1 MDSFLIHTIK
11 VHNMILIDLN
21 QIVLSNMMQSL
32 NVRKSSVIEE
42 DWLRHMILTAIR
54 SFKTRFSAEY
64 GDVILC
70 SDAHSYWRKDIFPNY
85 KANRKK
91 ARENSDIDW
100 NQIHKV
106 LNKLKDE
113 IQENLPYKFMVV
125 PHCEAD
131 DIIAV
136 ISSVSKERVLII
148 SGDKDF
154 LQLQRYRN
162 VTQYS
167 PVQKM
172 FMIEPDPVSFL
183 EEKIIYGDSGDGI
196 PNILSEDDTF
206 VAGRRQNRITSK
218 FLEAFNEYKSDTSC
232 YERYDRNNRLIN
244 FDCIPMEIKG
254 QILLAFEKPVIGS
267 QEKVTKYL
275 QRNRLNMLLNWNGEF

>member
-1 MDSFLIHTIK
+1 
-11 VHNMILIDLN
+11 MILIDLN

-32 NVRKSSVIEE
+32 NVKKSSVIEE
-42 DWLRHMILTAIR
+42 DLLRHMIMTAIR
-54 SFKTRFSAEY
+54 SFKNRFSAEY
-64 GDVILC
+64 GNIVLC
-70 SDAHSYWRKDIFPNY
+70 SDAHQYWRKDIFPNY

-91 ARENSDIDW
+91 ARETSGIDW
-100 NQIHKV
+100 NQIHKI
-106 LNKLKDE
+106 LNKIKDE

-136 ISSVSKERVLII
+136 LASVAKERVLII

-154 LQLQRYRN
+154 LQLQQYPN

-172 FMIEPDPVSFL
+172 FLVESDPVLFL
-183 EEKIIYGDSGDGI
+183 REKIIYGDSGDGI
-196 PNILSEDDTF
+196 PNILSDDDTF
-206 VAGRRQNRITSK
+206 VAGRRQNRVTAK
-218 FLEAFNEYKSDTSC
+218 FLEAFNEYKTDVS
-232 YERYDRNNRLIN
+232 YYQRYDRNNRLIN

-254 QILLAFEKPVIGS
+254 QILLAYEKPILGS
-267 QEKVTKYL
+267 ADKADKYL
-275 QRNRLNMLLNWNGEF
+275 QRNRMKTLLWNGEF

>member
-1 MDSFLIHTIK
+1 
-11 VHNMILIDLN
+11 MILIDLN

-32 NVRKSSVIEE
+32 NVKKSSVIEE
-42 DWLRHMILTAIR
+42 DLLRHMILTAIR
-54 SFKTRFSAEY
+54 SFKNRFSAEY
-64 GDVILC
+64 GNIVLC
-70 SDAHSYWRKDIFPNY
+70 SDAHQYWRKDIFPNY

-91 ARENSDIDW
+91 ARETSGIDW
-100 NQIHKV
+100 NQIHKI
-106 LNKLKDE
+106 LNKIKDE

-136 ISSVSKERVLII
+136 LASVAKEKILII

-154 LQLQRYRN
+154 LQLQQYPN

-172 FMIEPDPVSFL
+172 FLVESNPVLFL
-183 EEKIIYGDSGDGI
+183 REKIIYGDSGDGI
-196 PNILSEDDTF
+196 PNILSDDDTF
-206 VAGRRQNRITSK
+206 VAGRRQNRVTAK
-218 FLEAFNEYKSDTSC
+218 FLEAFNEYKTDVS
-232 YERYDRNNRLIN
+232 YYQRYDRNNRLIN

-254 QILLAFEKPVIGS
+254 QILLAYEKPIQGS
-267 QEKVTKYL
+267 ADKADKYL
-275 QRNRLNMLLNWNGEF
+275 QRNRMKTLLWNGEF

>member
-1 MDSFLIHTIK
+1 
-11 VHNMILIDLN
+11 MILIDLN

-32 NVRKSSVIEE
+32 NVKKSSVIEE
-42 DWLRHMILTAIR
+42 DLLRHMILTAIR
-54 SFKTRFSAEY
+54 SFKNRFSAEY
-64 GDVILC
+64 GDIVLC
-70 SDAHSYWRKDIFPNY
+70 SDAHQYWRKDIFPNY

-91 ARENSDIDW
+91 ARETSNIDW

-106 LNKLKDE
+106 LNKLKDD

-136 ISSVSKERVLII
+136 LTSISKEQVLII

-154 LQLQRYRN
+154 LQLQRYKN

-167 PVQKM
+167 PVQKA
-172 FMIEPDPVSFL
+172 FLVEDDPVSFL

-206 VAGRRQNRITSK
+206 VAGRRQNRITAK
-218 FLEAFNEYKSDTSC
+218 FLESFNAYKTDVS
-232 YERYDRNNRLIN
+232 YYQRYDRNNRLIN

-267 QEKVTKYL
+267 QEKATKYM
-275 QRNRLNMLLNWNGEF
+275 QRNRMKTLLWND

>member
-1 MDSFLIHTIK
+1 
-11 VHNMILIDLN
+11 MILIDLN

-32 NVRKSSVIEE
+32 NVKNSSVIEE
-42 DWLRHMILTAIR
+42 DLLRHMILTAIR
-54 SFKTRFSAEY
+54 SFKNRFSAEY
-64 GDVILC
+64 GDIVLC
-70 SDAHSYWRKDIFPNY
+70 SDAHQYWRKDIFPNY

-91 ARENSDIDW
+91 ARETSNIDW

-106 LNKLKDE
+106 LNKLKDD

-136 ISSVSKERVLII
+136 LTSVSKEQVLII

-154 LQLQRYRN
+154 LQLQRYKN

-167 PVQKM
+167 PVQKV
-172 FMIEPDPVSFL
+172 FLVEDDPVSFL

-196 PNILSEDDTF
+196 PNILSDDDTF
-206 VAGRRQNRITSK
+206 VAGRRQNRITAK
-218 FLEAFNEYKSDTSC
+218 FLESFNAYKTDVS
-232 YERYDRNNRLIN
+232 YYQRYDRNNRLIN
-244 FDCIPMEIKG
+244 FDCIPMEIRG

-267 QEKVTKYL
+267 HEKATKYM
-275 QRNRLNMLLNWNGEF
+275 QRNRMKTLLWND